1 ASATG
6 VKTRPPRPRV
16 CASRPRSR
24 LGHRGE
30 VAPTEVEGRPHVR
43 QRAGTAPRSFA
54 TPDLTPTCRVHHRD
68 RVFLTAGGTSQGA
81 PSAAGPFCMGTSGTA
96 EHRTRAHLHF
106 RLQG

>member
-1 ASATG
+1 LREQAEVPVEPGEDAPAKAEGLREQAKLPASATG

-68 RVFLTAGGTSQGA
+68 RVFLTAGG
-81 PSAAGPFCMGTSGTA
+81 SG
-96 EHRTRAHLHF
+96 
-106 RLQG
+106 Q